1 MLDFMLATLRAGSTR
16 SAVTNKNKPA
26 QPLGKPRVESGEAM
40 RSKASLRMR
49 TYLLA
54 LSPWTKPVDLWTLG
68 GIANSLQDRGLPCI
82 CPSNNEDSEPEIV
95 GNFGED
101 LL

>member
-1 MLDFMLATLRAGSTR
+1 MT
-16 SAVTNKNKPA
+16 
-26 QPLGKPRVESGEAM
+26 
-40 RSKASLRMR
+40 

-54 LSPWTKPVDLWTLG
+54 LSPWTKPVDLWTLC

-95 GNFGED
+95 REIGEEMLCIYGTSPRQLALD
-101 LL
+101 RSHALITVLSRKGRLVEA